1 MRFLLVICFFFTIS
15 LNYSIAQLENSYID
29 ITSGCF
35 YNEADQSTSIRVF
48 KPTNTKYLKII
59 QEIILYQ
66 GIKKEIQIYEAN
78 IDNALATI
86 IDGKMIIVYDTVFLN
101 MAEKLSNF
109 KGGATLILAHEIGH
123 LLNIHSLSPS
133 ESSSWWDELDAD
145 YFVGSIVLNKKILID
160 AVYAVYDMFPTMST
174 SKSHP
179 EWQARIKTTINGYCN
194 AVLSNVLNTS
204 VTISDPNARIK
215 KLQTELALLL
225 NESLINTSYDQTI
238 NYTVSNLKII
248 RSYKNDDGESLKEE
262 LLITD
267 ISSIEL
273 RPHDVGEVSFI
284 QYSGDSYWW
293 SLGGKH
299 NKEIIETYNSKGYFI
314 IDDETSTKEDLQ
326 LLKNLC
332 LIIGEIKLL
341 SK

>member
-1 MRFLLVICFFFTIS
+1 MRFLILTCFFFTIS
-15 LNYSIAQLENSYID
+15 LNYSIAQLENSYVN

-35 YNEADQSTSIRVF
+35 YNEAEQASSIRLC
-48 KPTNTKYLKII
+48 KPTNTKYLKIV
-59 QEIILYQ
+59 QEIILSQ
-66 GIKKEIQIYEAN
+66 GIKKEIQIYEAK

-86 IDGKMIIVYDTVFLN
+86 INGKMIIVYDTAFLS
-101 MAEKLSNF
+101 MAEKLSNY

-145 YFVGSIVLNKKILID
+145 YFVD
-160 AVYAVYDMFPTMST
+160 DMFPTMST

-194 AVLSNVLNTS
+194 GVLSNVLNTS
-204 VTISDPNARIK
+204 STIADPNTRIK
-215 KLQTELALLL
+215 KLQSELALLL
-225 NESLINTSYDQTI
+225 NESIINISYDQTI
-238 NYTVSNLKII
+238 NYTVNNLKII
-248 RSYKNDDGESLKEE
+248 RSYKNEEGESLKEE

-273 RPHDVGEVSFI
+273 RPHDVGEVFFI
-284 QYSGDSYWW
+284 QYTEDSYLW

-299 NKEIIETYNSKGYFI
+299 NKEIIETYNSKGLFI
-314 IDDETSTKEDLQ
+314 LDDETSTTEDLQ
-326 LLKNLC
+326 LLKKLC